1 MAEPDYIKVQHI
13 LVGFAGAPRLKCTR
27 SKEEA
32 KRLADTIFAEAKAGA
47 RMEDLMDK
55 YGTDDSKPGIY
66 GMSNTNAAPKS
77 GYTKRTGMVPA
88 FGNVGFPLK
97 VGEVGMA
104 EHDARNSPYGWHIIK
119 RVE

>member
-1 MAEPDYIKVQHI
+1 
-13 LVGFAGAPRLKCTR
+13 
-27 SKEEA
+27 
-32 KRLADTIFAEAKAGA
+32 
-47 RMEDLMDK
+47 
-55 YGTDDSKPGIY
+55 
-66 GMSNTNAAPKS
+66 MSNTNAAPKS